1 MMEIEICS
9 DHSGYVRIGDHKIYI
24 EVSDATDNR
33 LYLSYWK
40 EGWDDDRTATITGSS
55 STR

>member
-1 MMEIEICS
+1 MDIDILS
-9 DHSGYVRIGDHKIYI
+9 DHSGYVSIGDHKIYI

-33 LYLSYWK
+33 LHLSYWK
-40 EGWDDDRTATITGSS
+40 EGWDDDRTVTITGSS